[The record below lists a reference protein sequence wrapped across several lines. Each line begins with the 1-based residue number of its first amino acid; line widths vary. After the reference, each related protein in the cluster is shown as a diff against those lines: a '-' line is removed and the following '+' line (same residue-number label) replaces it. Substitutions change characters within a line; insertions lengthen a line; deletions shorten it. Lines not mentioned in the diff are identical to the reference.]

1 MSITGGPSFP
11 TSQPLSAQ
19 AINNGASQSLGKFD
33 CAGFDVMHIEVIS
46 NQAVSLTVRGTAADD
61 AAATMPE
68 IGDRLGGGVV
78 TYTGL
83 AVAAGASGLGYQ
95 LWCKGLRWIE
105 PYVINGS
112 GAVATVTAR
121 VSLH

>member
-11 TSQPLSAQ
+11 TVLALNGQ
-19 AINNGASQSLGKFD
+19 AINNGSSASCGKLD
-33 CAGFDVMHIEVIS
+33 CSGYDVLHVEVIS
-46 NQAVSLTVRGTAADD
+46 NQAVTLTVRGTAAEEP
-61 AAATMPE
+61 ATTMPE

-83 AVAAGASGLGYQ
+83 SVAAGTNGFGYQ
-95 LWCKGLRWIE
+95 LWCKGLRWVE
-105 PYVINGS
+105 AYVINSS
-112 GAVATVTAR
+112 GATATVTAR